1 MDANT
6 FTYSVYDPVNNCIG
20 TLSVN
25 GIDENN
31 PNHSWQV
38 IEAEGNRYLYNM
50 GAKKF
55 VVASANGTYTLT
67 DEPTSINMADGD
79 NGIIIGTQ
87 TSKQWALVSNESMS
101 VEQAIIDG
109 IREIKNEELRMK
121 NEGEWYSLDGKKLNK
136 PQKGIN
142 ILRYSDGTSK
152 KLLVK

>member
-1 MDANT
+1 
-6 FTYSVYDPVNNCIG
+6 
-20 TLSVN
+20 
-25 GIDENN
+25 
-31 PNHSWQV
+31 
-38 IEAEGNRYLYNM
+38 M

-55 VVASANGTYTLT
+55 VASSANGSYTLT

-109 IREIKNEELRMK
+109 INEIKNEELRMK